1 MPNGNLNFAH
11 MTNGENKLIQSDLAK
26 TLIEIHDNGIDSF
39 TEEILQKK

>member
-1 MPNGNLNFAH
+1 

-39 TEEILQKK
+39 YRGDITKKKAVESW